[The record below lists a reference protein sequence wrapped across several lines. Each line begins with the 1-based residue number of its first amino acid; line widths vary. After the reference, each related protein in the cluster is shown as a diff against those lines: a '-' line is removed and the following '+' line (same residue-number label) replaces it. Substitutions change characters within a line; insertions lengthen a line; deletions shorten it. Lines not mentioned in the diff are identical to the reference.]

1 MSANAREATYNNHAP
16 EQLAHGYLAFEL
28 GSFRFR
34 RDEYFAHISWMTRDG
49 RPMSHT
55 MDIGSFLR
63 ALMRDVAWGFFYGW
77 VNFDEIIGTVNRY
90 ESFDL
95 YAGSYNGSM
104 KVAGVD
110 RIPRVRVRPDDGA
123 QFVGLGAHRDSRDE
137 HARHHR
143 LTRGQVA
150 ELEQLA

>member
-1 MSANAREATYNNHAP
+1 MSANAREATYNSHAS
-16 EQLAHGYLAFEL
+16 EQLVHGYLAFEL

-34 RDEYFAHISWMTRDG
+34 RDEYFAHISWTTRDG

-90 ESFDL
+90 ESVDL

-104 KVAGVD
+104 KAAGVD
-110 RIPRVRVRPDDGA
+110 RTENFPTAQIRDAFEKMLDDWTNEG
-123 QFVGLGAHRDSRDE
+123 FDPF
-137 HARHHR
+137 
-143 LTRGQVA
+143 
-150 ELEQLA
+150 